1 MLNNWSYCVIDAS
14 RSTDDEFCFVQ
25 VCKGES
31 GFSVKHENRIM
42 SDEAPAEIVGVMHP
56 EGEDKADEWAQTN
69 FSRIK
74 ELVLYYQVHGSN
86 STAIT
91 YH

>member
-1 MLNNWSYCVIDAS
+1 MPSNWNYCVIDAS

-25 VCKGES
+25 VHQSEA
-31 GFSVKHENRIM
+31 GFVLKHGSEIM

-56 EGEDKADEWAQTN
+56 EGEDKADEWAQIN
-69 FSRIK
+69 FPRIK
-74 ELVLYYQVHGSN
+74 EVMLHYQYH
-86 STAIT
+86 STEQPAIT